1 MTDQEANDLLI
12 KYKQG
17 ICTEAEKTLLEAWFL
32 TYNEQDVDLSQ
43 EHIKKIGNQIYAELP
58 IPTPVKKI
66 NLWTGIAAIAAIT
79 LLTIGSWHIFDR
91 YDIPK
96 QQVIAEEIVPGGN
109 KAILTLDNG
118 QTISLN
124 SNKNAIVIIGTG
136 TSYTDG
142 TRIAKGTNTNAPQ
155 TLTTPTGGE
164 YQIILADG
172 TKVWLN
178 AESSLTY
185 PTNFEKVSERHVQ
198 LTGEA
203 YFEVKKLAANNG
215 KKVPFYVSTGS
226 QKVEV
231 LGTSFNINSYLDNNN
246 TITTLLE
253 GSVKISKNKNSA
265 LLKPGQQALVSRNE
279 IKVKDADM
287 ETAMAWKNGR
297 IEFKDADL
305 QEIMK
310 QVSRWYNIEVEYQ
323 GDIPRRKFNGSIS
336 RKSNLSVLLKI
347 LAYSDIHFNIVQDNN
362 QNKLIVTP

>member
-1 MTDQEANDLLI
+1 MTNEEAKKLIEKYNTDQ
-12 KYKQG
+12 
-17 ICTEAEKTLLEAWFL
+17 CTEAEKALVEQWFL
-32 TYNEQDVDLSQ
+32 SFNEHDIDLSQ
-43 EHIKKIGNQIYAELP
+43 EQIENIGHQIYAELP
-58 IPTPVKKI
+58 IAAPVKKI

-79 LLTIGSWHIFDR
+79 LLTIGFWHIFDR
-91 YDIPK
+91 HDIPK
-96 QQVIAEEIVPGGN
+96 QQVIAEEIAPGGN
-109 KAILTLDNG
+109 KAILTLGNG

-124 SNKNAIVIIGTG
+124 GNKNAIVIIGNG
-136 TSYTDG
+136 IIYTDG
-142 TRIAKGTNTNAPQ
+142 TRVTKGTNTNATQ

-185 PTNFEKVSERHVQ
+185 PTNFEKASERNVQ

-203 YFEVKKLAANNG
+203 YFKVKKLIANNG
-215 KKVPFYVSTGS
+215 KKVPFYVSTSS

-253 GSVKISKNKNSA
+253 GSVKVSKNKNSA

-279 IKVKDADM
+279 IKVQDADM

-305 QEIMK
+305 KEIMK
-310 QVSRWYNIEVEYQ
+310 QVSRWYNIGVEYQ
-323 GDIPRRKFNGSIS
+323 GDIPKRKFNGSIS

-347 LAYSDIHFNIVQDNN
+347 LAYSDIHFSIVQDNN